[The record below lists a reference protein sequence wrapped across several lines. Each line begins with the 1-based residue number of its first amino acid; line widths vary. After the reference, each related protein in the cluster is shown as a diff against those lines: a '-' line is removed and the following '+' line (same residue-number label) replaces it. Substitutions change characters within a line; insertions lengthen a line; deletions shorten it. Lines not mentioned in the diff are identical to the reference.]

1 MLTSLVVKIVLLLG
15 IMDGVRGETY
25 NVSLCTD
32 IKIGELHYYI
42 NSADDNANLEK
53 VENGERIVYNLCKQV
68 EVYCPYLNAVLNS
81 SLILL
86 SPSLK
91 NCISYVQSSVALI
104 DPNSVSSGILVTYS
118 TLSSSNQTI
127 NMRY

>member
-32 IKIGELHYYI
+32 IKIEELHYYI